1 MKPQFPVL
9 LLAGGALCLAPFAL
23 AAPALPAQTIALP
36 AAKTA
41 EAPALYGAWRSAQI
55 GGGGYVQNVI
65 STRAPGVFYA
75 YVDVGGVYRSDDG
88 GKRWRMIHGGLPAS
102 SLAYYMRDLS
112 VNPTNENDVVI
123 ATGDQWTSG
132 GGFFRTLDG
141 GKTWKKTGEAQFYG
155 NENGRWM
162 GAALARDASNPKRIW
177 GASQGGGV
185 WQSLDGGATWKLLG
199 LEGVWCVDVDVD
211 RSNSN
216 RLLVSAQSNKV
227 WRGQTQVEI
236 AGGFYL
242 SQDGG
247 ATWKKLLDDGPT
259 EIVQDAS
266 DAKIFYG
273 IFESRL
279 VRRSRDGGLTWQ
291 DFSDGLPISDKDQRE
306 EYNSTASFN
315 ALASGPDF
323 LVVGANKGVFYRLDK
338 GQTKWRKIEREG
350 ATENYEGRPWF
361 ARMEPGKWQHF
372 GAALASITIDPRN
385 PKRWFFTDWFAIYRS
400 EDAGKHW
407 DLSMDGV
414 EVTVLHT
421 LLPDPSDAGAVHLG
435 MADNGYF
442 LSLDGGASFDK
453 PNSFSNCKSL
463 AIAPVLPARV
473 YGTGDRGNGQW
484 RASQLWVSTDRGQS
498 WTRSPMLGLPDM
510 DAHSCNSVAVAPD
523 DPFTVYLGVSKE
535 IGAGGGVYKSSDGGK
550 SWAIFS
556 AGLPDGQAIFAHNIF
571 GIGQEIAAQTNGQL
585 AAISR
590 DGRAVYAFDGQTW
603 KQTKKFENAPMSVAA
618 GAPGTFFVAVRNEG
632 VFRSLDGGQ
641 SWENVWKGDAAH
653 VATDPARPTR
663 LAVGVSDGVIW
674 SDDNGNSWRRADPNL
689 PFRAAPV
696 VAISDERLYA
706 GTFGS
711 GAFWMPLSARGQKVL
726 AARPLAQTLASAQMK
741 PLELVKNGDMNAGA
755 ETPAGWG
762 LWTGGGAPKLSRD
775 TTTFQASGAS
785 LRLDGGEGAYGAAS
799 QGLALT
805 KKPFVV
811 SGYLKTTPG
820 IEESNVAIRVVDD
833 KGKQIEWIPLF
844 SGPVAD
850 WTRWEKTVTLPQ
862 NAAGAN
868 LTTTIK
874 GAGSLWLDEI
884 QTAGAP
890 EIWKE
895 DATPAPATVAPAQ
908 TALEKPS
915 FALPNGSMNQGEGA
929 PAGWNQSWTASGKLV
944 LTRDTADFKVGPAAL
959 QLATEGKSQGA
970 ASLPLGGAKGSFTLS
985 GYAKSSGALDEA
997 LVAVQS
1003 FGADGK
1009 QVGWTTLFDAKG
1021 IKDWTKW
1028 TQKVE
1033 LPAEATRAQII
1044 VTLNGEGK
1052 IGLDELEVE

>member
-102 SLAYYMRDLS
+102 SSAYYMRDLS

-484 RASQLWVSTDRGQS
+484 RASQLWVSTDRAKVGRARRCS
-498 WTRSPMLGLPDM
+498 VCPTWTRTRAIRSRLRPMIRSRFTWAFPRKSARAAAFTNRATAAKVGL
-510 DAHSCNSVAVAPD
+510 
-523 DPFTVYLGVSKE
+523 
-535 IGAGGGVYKSSDGGK
+535 
-550 SWAIFS
+550 FS
-556 AGLPDGQAIFAHNIF
+556 APVCPMARRFLRTTSLASAKKSPPK
-571 GIGQEIAAQTNGQL
+571 QTANWPRFRATGARFTL
-585 AAISR
+585 LTAKRGSR
-590 DGRAVYAFDGQTW
+590 LRSSRTRRCRWRRARPARFSLRCETRAFFVRSMAGRVGRTFGRAMPRT
-603 KQTKKFENAPMSVAA
+603 
-618 GAPGTFFVAVRNEG
+618 
-632 VFRSLDGGQ
+632 L
-641 SWENVWKGDAAH
+641 
-653 VATDPARPTR
+653 RPTR
-663 LAVGVSDGVIW
+663 RA
-674 SDDNGNSWRRADPNL
+674 RR
-689 PFRAAPV
+689 V
-696 VAISDERLYA
+696 
-706 GTFGS
+706 
-711 GAFWMPLSARGQKVL
+711 W
-726 AARPLAQTLASAQMK
+726 PLA
-741 PLELVKNGDMNAGA
+741 
-755 ETPAGWG
+755 
-762 LWTGGGAPKLSRD
+762 
-775 TTTFQASGAS
+775 
-785 LRLDGGEGAYGAAS
+785 
-799 QGLALT
+799 
-805 KKPFVV
+805 
-811 SGYLKTTPG
+811 
-820 IEESNVAIRVVDD
+820 
-833 KGKQIEWIPLF
+833 
-844 SGPVAD
+844 
-850 WTRWEKTVTLPQ
+850 
-862 NAAGAN
+862 
-868 LTTTIK
+868 
-874 GAGSLWLDEI
+874 
-884 QTAGAP
+884 
-890 EIWKE
+890 
-895 DATPAPATVAPAQ
+895 
-908 TALEKPS
+908 
-915 FALPNGSMNQGEGA
+915 
-929 PAGWNQSWTASGKLV
+929 
-944 LTRDTADFKVGPAAL
+944 
-959 QLATEGKSQGA
+959 
-970 ASLPLGGAKGSFTLS
+970 
-985 GYAKSSGALDEA
+985 
-997 LVAVQS
+997 
-1003 FGADGK
+1003 
-1009 QVGWTTLFDAKG
+1009 
-1021 IKDWTKW
+1021 
-1028 TQKVE
+1028 
-1033 LPAEATRAQII
+1033 
-1044 VTLNGEGK
+1044 
-1052 IGLDELEVE
+1052 